1 MNKKSSKPKFIPPIS
16 TAASFLRSISKSPE
30 PISFP
35 KKRASALKEFIPEFP
50 REMNLL
56 KFTENSTHFS
66 PRASY
71 ITRDISHLKD
81 NTKSFK
87 SSQNALNPFQI
98 LPTTVDHLK
107 LLVDANECHSRT
119 SSRGGHLCHKE
130 KCLEDFLDRSSDQID
145 FKLSKSPEDSLRPA
159 LLGSTT
165 GKQDVYNLKEWFNQM
180 KEKYLKSISKQLEIS
195 EDRKKKLENF
205 EVIIKTG
212 MKEIIRQISIHST
225 ERGEVLSELVD
236 YSNKYFK
243 LKNSQIVA
251 ELRAKVTD
259 LENKNKEI
267 SAEKEKITK
276 ENSNTIKQLSSELES
291 KKSTLVMKEV
301 EIERLNDHIKRLKA
315 EKVYRIKKELETY
328 NQMLKTFKERENFKE
343 DPSLK
348 IDELKAKKKMQE
360 ANESI
365 NQIILAKMKLVQKSK
380 KNDEIPHDSIE
391 DQFKDKEIQA
401 NILQITSDVATQLK
415 VDLVDAEIE
424 TDELVDFV
432 TIQNES
438 FCKSGSFIELPEDK
452 KTRVFKYRLKM
463 EKSSQTDG
471 KLLIETMKKEEEDL
485 INWMVKDRK
494 DYLKTI
500 QKQIL
505 IQKVELSKFKGKIA
519 QNRVNL
525 GDSLNVDVKSG
536 SEVSSNCGIDD
547 QAIDGEIESLRKL
560 GIIGDEIEIDS
571 WKNGYYFGFDKG
583 RIEGFG
589 EGEKLGFEKA
599 DFDKDLQLSFNS
611 PEIEL
616 KVPRKSLRKST
627 VAPEDFKKGRKVT
640 KFQEFHFQRK
650 NMKSETVVSENK
662 RSILDSFLNEPLA
675 NIVKSSK
682 MSKKLVLKTISSI
695 YVSAIGKK
703 NLGIV
708 ELADFTYDEIFSKYS
723 QKIMVG
729 KKYLEFV
736 AALLK
741 YPDSRRVIT
750 FVKLFGIGKKLGL
763 DDYIRPKESFTFMI
777 SLLEKISK
785 SSLGII
791 IDVDETSDYQF
802 IPTIRAI
809 ECTREAIAPYIDQSK
824 LQSIFD
830 FINSKSLSDPK
841 KINKSG
847 IINQEILLDHLL
859 DEVNSFYKH
868 YLDHIY
874 ELFKA
879 VTLNKA
885 PKKIHKKDL
894 VALIKSVNSAKFE
907 SIVGNS
913 DPVELLTRFCKSSYE
928 DLYEDFDKAQ
938 DLCLHF
944 GFLGLNESFA
954 GIIDDVSVDEVR
966 KVVGIEVE
974 ENQQVINEFFEK
986 GRNLGLSEDYLRMI
1000 DDRINEFASFD
1011 SCKPRYIMVGWKVL
1025 INEIKSL
1032 VLKEKD

>member
-1 MNKKSSKPKFIPPIS
+1 
-16 TAASFLRSISKSPE
+16 
-30 PISFP
+30 
-35 KKRASALKEFIPEFP
+35 
-50 REMNLL
+50 
-56 KFTENSTHFS
+56 
-66 PRASY
+66 
-71 ITRDISHLKD
+71 
-81 NTKSFK
+81 
-87 SSQNALNPFQI
+87 
-98 LPTTVDHLK
+98 
-107 LLVDANECHSRT
+107 
-119 SSRGGHLCHKE
+119 
-130 KCLEDFLDRSSDQID
+130 
-145 FKLSKSPEDSLRPA
+145 
-159 LLGSTT
+159 
-165 GKQDVYNLKEWFNQM
+165 
-180 KEKYLKSISKQLEIS
+180 
-195 EDRKKKLENF
+195 
-205 EVIIKTG
+205 

-236 YSNKYFK
+236 YYTKYFK

-251 ELRAKVTD
+251 ELRAKVIE

-391 DQFKDKEIQA
+391 DQFKDKEIQT
-401 NILQITSDVATQLK
+401 NIVLITSDATTQLK

-432 TIQNES
+432 TIHSES
-438 FCKSGSFIELPEDK
+438 FCKSGSFIEIPEDK
-452 KTRVFKYRLKM
+452 QTRVFKYRLKM

-471 KLLIETMKKEEEDL
+471 KLLIETMKKEEEDI

-519 QNRVNL
+519 QNRANL
-525 GDSLNVDVKSG
+525 GDSLNIDAKSY

-547 QAIDGEIESLRKL
+547 QAIDGEIESLKKL
-560 GIIGDEIEIDS
+560 GIIGEEIEIDS

-589 EGEKLGFEKA
+589 EGEKLGLEKA

-650 NMKSETVVSENK
+650 NIKSETVISEKK
-662 RSILDSFLNEPLA
+662 RSILDSFLSEPLA

-695 YVSAIGKK
+695 YISAIGKK

-708 ELADFTYDEIFSKYS
+708 ELADFTYD
-723 QKIMVG
+723 
-729 KKYLEFV
+729 
-736 AALLK
+736 
-741 YPDSRRVIT
+741 
-750 FVKLFGIGKKLGL
+750 
-763 DDYIRPKESFTFMI
+763 
-777 SLLEKISK
+777 
-785 SSLGII
+785 
-791 IDVDETSDYQF
+791 
-802 IPTIRAI
+802 
-809 ECTREAIAPYIDQSK
+809 
-824 LQSIFD
+824 
-830 FINSKSLSDPK
+830 
-841 KINKSG
+841 
-847 IINQEILLDHLL
+847 
-859 DEVNSFYKH
+859 
-868 YLDHIY
+868 
-874 ELFKA
+874 
-879 VTLNKA
+879 
-885 PKKIHKKDL
+885 
-894 VALIKSVNSAKFE
+894 
-907 SIVGNS
+907 
-913 DPVELLTRFCKSSYE
+913 
-928 DLYEDFDKAQ
+928 
-938 DLCLHF
+938 
-944 GFLGLNESFA
+944 
-954 GIIDDVSVDEVR
+954 
-966 KVVGIEVE
+966 
-974 ENQQVINEFFEK
+974 
-986 GRNLGLSEDYLRMI
+986 
-1000 DDRINEFASFD
+1000 
-1011 SCKPRYIMVGWKVL
+1011 
-1025 INEIKSL
+1025 
-1032 VLKEKD
+1032 